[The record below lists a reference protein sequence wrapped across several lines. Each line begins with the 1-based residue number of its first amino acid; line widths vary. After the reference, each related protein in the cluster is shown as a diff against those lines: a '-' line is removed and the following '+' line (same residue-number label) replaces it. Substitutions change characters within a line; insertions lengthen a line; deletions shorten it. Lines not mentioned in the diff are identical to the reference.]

1 MIQLSDWYQDNQKDN
16 SLILSNVL
24 YKQKLEEVKE
34 ANALLNSKSLAPF
47 KPRTK
52 YQRIIFKEA
61 KGSQVDTT
69 PNSNGDTDIKF
80 ELWFSMFVCRLVSSS
95 RIDVDADY
103 NHLINDSSDEEL
115 DFGEILESSC
125 VVNLPTV
132 SIMDSNKNLTQFK
145 KVFEES
151 FPHVELNI
159 KKKKSAIW
167 EILMN
172 SSDTKASM

>member
-1 MIQLSDWYQDNQKDN
+1 
-16 SLILSNVL
+16 
-24 YKQKLEEVKE
+24 
-34 ANALLNSKSLAPF
+34 
-47 KPRTK
+47 
-52 YQRIIFKEA
+52 
-61 KGSQVDTT
+61 
-69 PNSNGDTDIKF
+69 
-80 ELWFSMFVCRLVSSS
+80 MFVCRLVSSS

-159 KKKKSAIW
+159 KKKKSAI
-167 EILMN
+167 
-172 SSDTKASM
+172 